1 MTTQQVMLWG
11 MAWIQCYF
19 FLFFIA
25 GTALRNNSIVDMGWG
40 IGFVLMN
47 GILALQFNRFD
58 SINLLMTVLVTLW
71 GTRLFLH
78 ILKRNFGKPED
89 FRYANWRSEW
99 GKYAVPRAFFQVYVL
114 QGIMMWLI
122 GLPLILMKAP
132 YTAGE
137 WSPGTA
143 AGLLIWLVGFCFEVF
158 GDRQLE
164 IFKRNPDNKGR
175 ILDSGLWRYSRH
187 PNYFGEAVMWW
198 GMGIIGLAAGMPVF
212 GMVSPLVI
220 TWLLR
225 FVSGV
230 PLLEKSF
237 EKRPGFA
244 EYKAR
249 TPIFVPWFPKNEET
263 PSRKRI

>member
-1 MTTQQVMLWG
+1 MDGYQELFW
-11 MAWIQCYF
+11 AFLWIQGYF

-40 IGFVLMN
+40 IGFVLVN
-47 GILALQFNRFD
+47 WALALQWGRFD
-58 SINLLMTVLVTLW
+58 AVNLLAGALVTLW
-71 GTRLFLH
+71 GVRLFYH
-78 ILKRNFGKPED
+78 ILKRNWGKGED
-89 FRYANWRSEW
+89 FRYADWRREW
-99 GKYAVPRAFFQVYVL
+99 GRFVIPRAFLQVYVL
-114 QGIMMWLI
+114 QGLMMWLI
-122 GLPLILMKAP
+122 GMPLFLLKSPQAA
-132 YTAGE
+132 TGRLSALALAGVGV
-137 WSPGTA
+137 W
-143 AGLLIWLVGFCFEVF
+143 IVGFFFETV

-164 IFKRNPDNKGR
+164 AFKKNPANKGK
-175 ILDSGLWRYSRH
+175 ILDTGLWRYTRH

-198 GMGIIGLAAGMPVF
+198 GIALVGLGSGMPLYGF
-212 GMVSPLVI
+212 ISPVVI

-249 TPIFVPWFPKNEET
+249 TPIFIPWFPKG
-263 PSRKRI
+263 K